1 MRLSRPRRLAVAVT
15 ALGAAGAVLVQPV
28 SAAPEATEATE
39 ATEAYIVVLAD
50 DVARPGAVAEEHR
63 RAHGAQV
70 RHTYSAALKATPP
83 G

>member
-28 SAAPEATEATE
+28 SGAPEATK

-70 RHTYSAALKATPP
+70 RQTYSAALKATPP